1 MRQVMQRFC
10 CITSV
15 RKVILTM
22 NYYHVDEKACTL
34 AGNAA
39 YAKRLFQVM

>member
-22 NYYHVDEKACTL
+22 NYHVDEKACTL